1 MKFAL
6 KAVTFGVLTAG
17 STMVMAE
24 DAPSFYGITATGSVA
39 ATTDYRFRGIT
50 QSSNNPAIQGGF
62 TFSHKSG
69 AYVAL
74 WGSSVDFN
82 TPGVSTETDI
92 SLGYTNTLK
101 LSDTLAP
108 TYDVGVIRYGYIG
121 SDSKF
126 TNPYNGDTGFDF
138 TEFYGKLT
146 FADSLFKGDAL
157 SVGVNYSNDYWGH
170 SDEFWYFN
178 VGYSAPIAD
187 TGFTGLA
194 SVGYNKLQN
203 TRQFLQNLP
212 ANDVLLTG
220 SRGTGKSSIVRA
232 LLTEYKD
239 QGLRLIEIER
249 DDLSDL
255 PEIQKLIQKRPE
267 KFIVYC
273 DDLAFNAEDENY
285 RSLKSV
291 LDGSLQ
297 SGSSN
302 FIIYATSNRRHLLP
316 EFMHENTPVTR
327 VDVPQYTEL
336 HPQEAIEEKISLSD
350 RFGMWLSFYP
360 MDQNLYL
367 TIVEHYLAKTD
378 MPMNDEAHAE
388 ALRWCQARGQRSGRA
403 AYQFSKHWIGSQ
415 QLKAL

>member
-1 MKFAL
+1 MANLDLPDNILLSLSHVLQQLQQSLPAL
-6 KAVTFGVLTAG
+6 KQ
-17 STMVMAE
+17 E
-24 DAPSFYGITATGSVA
+24 
-39 ATTDYRFRGIT
+39 TDFSAIAFKW
-50 QSSNNPAIQGGF
+50 QDQQLMAIQQPRKIDLDDLKGIE
-62 TFSHKSG
+62 KQK
-69 AYVAL
+69 
-74 WGSSVDFN
+74 
-82 TPGVSTETDI
+82 EKI
-92 SLGYTNTLK
+92 IQNTL
-101 LSDTLAP
+101 
-108 TYDVGVIRYGYIG
+108 
-121 SDSKF
+121 
-126 TNPYNGDTGFDF
+126 
-138 TEFYGKLT
+138 
-146 FADSLFKGDAL
+146 
-157 SVGVNYSNDYWGH
+157 
-170 SDEFWYFN
+170 
-178 VGYSAPIAD
+178 
-187 TGFTGLA
+187 
-194 SVGYNKLQN
+194 
-203 TRQFLQNLP
+203 QFLNGLP

-232 LLTEYKD
+232 LLTEYAN

-249 DDLSDL
+249 DDLSEL
-255 PEIQKLIQKRPE
+255 PEIQKIIQHRPE

-350 RFGMWLSFYP
+350 RFGLWLSFYP

-367 TIVEHYLAKTD
+367 EIVEHYLQKAEMALTA
-378 MPMNDEAHAE
+378 ESRAE

-403 AYQFSKHWIGSQ
+403 AYQFSKHWIGSA
-415 QLKAL
+415 QLKSL

>member
-1 MKFAL
+1 MTNIDLPDNIL
-6 KAVTFGVLTAG
+6 KSLSTVLLQLQQTLPEIRQIPDFSSSAYKWQDKQLKPIHQPKK
-17 STMVMAE
+17 MFL
-24 DAPSFYGITATGSVA
+24 DNLKGIERQKEKV
-39 ATTDYRFRGIT
+39 
-50 QSSNNPAIQGGF
+50 IQ
-62 TFSHKSG
+62 
-69 AYVAL
+69 
-74 WGSSVDFN
+74 
-82 TPGVSTETDI
+82 
-92 SLGYTNTLK
+92 NTL
-101 LSDTLAP
+101 
-108 TYDVGVIRYGYIG
+108 
-121 SDSKF
+121 
-126 TNPYNGDTGFDF
+126 
-138 TEFYGKLT
+138 
-146 FADSLFKGDAL
+146 
-157 SVGVNYSNDYWGH
+157 
-170 SDEFWYFN
+170 
-178 VGYSAPIAD
+178 
-187 TGFTGLA
+187 
-194 SVGYNKLQN
+194 
-203 TRQFLQNLP
+203 QFLNGFP

-232 LLTEYKD
+232 LLTAYEA

-255 PEIQKLIQKRPE
+255 PEIQKIIANRPE

-367 TIVEHYLAKTD
+367 EIVEHYLQKAEMELTA
-378 MPMNDEAHAE
+378 EARTE

-415 QLKAL
+415 YLKNL

>member
-1 MKFAL
+1 MANLDLPDNILLSLSHVLQQLQQSLPAL
-6 KAVTFGVLTAG
+6 KQ
-17 STMVMAE
+17 E
-24 DAPSFYGITATGSVA
+24 
-39 ATTDYRFRGIT
+39 TDFSAIAFKW
-50 QSSNNPAIQGGF
+50 QDQQLIAIQQPRKIDLDDLKGIE
-62 TFSHKSG
+62 KQK
-69 AYVAL
+69 
-74 WGSSVDFN
+74 
-82 TPGVSTETDI
+82 EKI
-92 SLGYTNTLK
+92 IQNTL
-101 LSDTLAP
+101 
-108 TYDVGVIRYGYIG
+108 
-121 SDSKF
+121 
-126 TNPYNGDTGFDF
+126 
-138 TEFYGKLT
+138 
-146 FADSLFKGDAL
+146 
-157 SVGVNYSNDYWGH
+157 
-170 SDEFWYFN
+170 
-178 VGYSAPIAD
+178 
-187 TGFTGLA
+187 
-194 SVGYNKLQN
+194 
-203 TRQFLQNLP
+203 QFLNGLP

-232 LLTEYKD
+232 LLTKYAN

-249 DDLSDL
+249 DDLSEL
-255 PEIQKLIQKRPE
+255 PEIQKIIQHRPE

-302 FIIYATSNRRHLLP
+302 FVIYATSNRRHLLP

-367 TIVEHYLAKTD
+367 EIVEHYLQKAEMELTA
-378 MPMNDEAHAE
+378 EARAE

-415 QLKAL
+415 YLKNL

>member
-1 MKFAL
+1 MATIDLPDNILQVLSTVLQQLQQNLPELKHETNFEASAYKWQNQQL
-6 KAVTFGVLTAG
+6 KAIQQPKKIYL
-17 STMVMAE
+17 
-24 DAPSFYGITATGSVA
+24 DDLKGIEK
-39 ATTDYRFRGIT
+39 
-50 QSSNNPAIQGGF
+50 Q
-62 TFSHKSG
+62 K
-69 AYVAL
+69 
-74 WGSSVDFN
+74 
-82 TPGVSTETDI
+82 E
-92 SLGYTNTLK
+92 K
-101 LSDTLAP
+101 
-108 TYDVGVIRYGYIG
+108 VI
-121 SDSKF
+121 
-126 TNPYNGDTGFDF
+126 
-138 TEFYGKLT
+138 
-146 FADSLFKGDAL
+146 
-157 SVGVNYSNDYWGH
+157 
-170 SDEFWYFN
+170 
-178 VGYSAPIAD
+178 
-187 TGFTGLA
+187 
-194 SVGYNKLQN
+194 QN
-203 TRQFLQNLP
+203 TRQFLKGLP

-232 LLTEYKD
+232 LLTEFESE
-239 QGLRLIEIER
+239 GLRLIEIER
-249 DDLSDL
+249 DDLADL
-255 PEIQKLIQKRPE
+255 PLIQKLIETRPE

-327 VDVPQYTEL
+327 MDVPQYTEL

-367 TIVEHYLAKTD
+367 EIVEHYLAKAK
-378 MPMNDEAHAE
+378 MSLDELTRAE

-415 QLKAL
+415 QLKSL

>member
-1 MKFAL
+1 
-6 KAVTFGVLTAG
+6 
-17 STMVMAE
+17 MAKI
-24 DAPSFYGITATGSVA
+24 DLPDHI
-39 ATTDYRFRGIT
+39 
-50 QSSNNPAIQGGF
+50 
-62 TFSHKSG
+62 
-69 AYVAL
+69 L
-74 WGSSVDFN
+74 
-82 TPGVSTETDI
+82 
-92 SLGYTNTLK
+92 NTLSTVLQQLQQSLPEVKIVPDFSAYAYKWQDGQLKPIHK
-101 LSDTLAP
+101 LRVIQLA
-108 TYDVGVIRYGYIG
+108 DLKGIEKQKEKVI
-121 SDSKF
+121 
-126 TNPYNGDTGFDF
+126 
-138 TEFYGKLT
+138 
-146 FADSLFKGDAL
+146 
-157 SVGVNYSNDYWGH
+157 
-170 SDEFWYFN
+170 
-178 VGYSAPIAD
+178 
-187 TGFTGLA
+187 
-194 SVGYNKLQN
+194 QN
-203 TRQFLQNLP
+203 TLQFLNNLP

-232 LLTEYKD
+232 LLTEYAD

-255 PEIQKLIQKRPE
+255 PEIQKLIADRPE

-302 FIIYATSNRRHLLP
+302 FVIYATSNRRHLLP
-316 EFMHENTPVTR
+316 EFMHENTPVTK

-367 TIVEHYLAKTD
+367 EIVEHYLEKAEMELTT
-378 MPMNDEAHAE
+378 EARAE
-388 ALRWCQARGQRSGRA
+388 ALRWCQGRGQRSGRS

-415 QLKAL
+415 QLKTLN

>member
-1 MKFAL
+1 MANLDLPDNILLSLSHVLQQLQQSLPAL
-6 KAVTFGVLTAG
+6 KQ
-17 STMVMAE
+17 E
-24 DAPSFYGITATGSVA
+24 
-39 ATTDYRFRGIT
+39 TDFSAIAFKW
-50 QSSNNPAIQGGF
+50 QDQQLMAIQQPRKIDLDDLKGIE
-62 TFSHKSG
+62 KQK
-69 AYVAL
+69 
-74 WGSSVDFN
+74 
-82 TPGVSTETDI
+82 EKI
-92 SLGYTNTLK
+92 IQNTL
-101 LSDTLAP
+101 
-108 TYDVGVIRYGYIG
+108 
-121 SDSKF
+121 
-126 TNPYNGDTGFDF
+126 
-138 TEFYGKLT
+138 
-146 FADSLFKGDAL
+146 
-157 SVGVNYSNDYWGH
+157 
-170 SDEFWYFN
+170 
-178 VGYSAPIAD
+178 
-187 TGFTGLA
+187 
-194 SVGYNKLQN
+194 
-203 TRQFLQNLP
+203 QFLNGLP

-232 LLTEYKD
+232 LLTEYAN

-249 DDLSDL
+249 DDLSEL
-255 PEIQKLIQKRPE
+255 PEIQKIIQHRPE

-367 TIVEHYLAKTD
+367 EIVEHYLQKAEMELTA
-378 MPMNDEAHAE
+378 EARAE

-403 AYQFSKHWIGSQ
+403 AYQFSKHWIGSA
-415 QLKAL
+415 QLKQL

>member
-1 MKFAL
+1 MTNIDLPDNIL
-6 KAVTFGVLTAG
+6 KSLSTVLLQLQQTLPEIRQIPDFSSSAYKWQDKQLKPIHQPKK
-17 STMVMAE
+17 MFL
-24 DAPSFYGITATGSVA
+24 DDLKGIERQKEKV
-39 ATTDYRFRGIT
+39 
-50 QSSNNPAIQGGF
+50 IQ
-62 TFSHKSG
+62 
-69 AYVAL
+69 
-74 WGSSVDFN
+74 
-82 TPGVSTETDI
+82 
-92 SLGYTNTLK
+92 NTL
-101 LSDTLAP
+101 
-108 TYDVGVIRYGYIG
+108 
-121 SDSKF
+121 
-126 TNPYNGDTGFDF
+126 
-138 TEFYGKLT
+138 
-146 FADSLFKGDAL
+146 
-157 SVGVNYSNDYWGH
+157 
-170 SDEFWYFN
+170 
-178 VGYSAPIAD
+178 
-187 TGFTGLA
+187 
-194 SVGYNKLQN
+194 
-203 TRQFLQNLP
+203 QFLNGFP

-232 LLTEYKD
+232 LLTAYEA

-255 PEIQKLIQKRPE
+255 PEIQKIIANRPE

-367 TIVEHYLAKTD
+367 EIVEHYLQKAEMELTA
-378 MPMNDEAHAE
+378 EARTE

-415 QLKAL
+415 YLKNL

>member
-1 MKFAL
+1 MATIDLPDNILQSLSTVLLQLQHSLPELKKAPDFSSIAFKWQDKQL
-6 KAVTFGVLTAG
+6 KAIQQPK
-17 STMVMAE
+17 VMYLE
-24 DAPSFYGITATGSVA
+24 DLKGIERQKEKV
-39 ATTDYRFRGIT
+39 
-50 QSSNNPAIQGGF
+50 IQ
-62 TFSHKSG
+62 
-69 AYVAL
+69 
-74 WGSSVDFN
+74 
-82 TPGVSTETDI
+82 
-92 SLGYTNTLK
+92 NTL
-101 LSDTLAP
+101 
-108 TYDVGVIRYGYIG
+108 
-121 SDSKF
+121 
-126 TNPYNGDTGFDF
+126 
-138 TEFYGKLT
+138 
-146 FADSLFKGDAL
+146 
-157 SVGVNYSNDYWGH
+157 
-170 SDEFWYFN
+170 
-178 VGYSAPIAD
+178 
-187 TGFTGLA
+187 
-194 SVGYNKLQN
+194 
-203 TRQFLQNLP
+203 QFLNGLP

-232 LLTEYKD
+232 LLTHYAD

-255 PEIQKLIQKRPE
+255 PEIQKLIEHRPE

-316 EFMHENTPVTR
+316 EFMHENTPITR

-367 TIVEHYLAKTD
+367 EIVEHYLAKAE
-378 MPMNDEAHAE
+378 MPWTDEARAE
-388 ALRWCQARGQRSGRA
+388 ALRWCQGRGQRSGRA
-403 AYQFSKHWIGSQ
+403 AYQFSKHWIGSE
-415 QLKAL
+415 QLKQA

>member
-1 MKFAL
+1 MANLDLPDNILLSLSHVLQQLQQSLPAL
-6 KAVTFGVLTAG
+6 KQ
-17 STMVMAE
+17 E
-24 DAPSFYGITATGSVA
+24 
-39 ATTDYRFRGIT
+39 TDFSAIAFKW
-50 QSSNNPAIQGGF
+50 QDQQLIAIQQPRKIDLDDLKGIE
-62 TFSHKSG
+62 KQK
-69 AYVAL
+69 
-74 WGSSVDFN
+74 
-82 TPGVSTETDI
+82 EKI
-92 SLGYTNTLK
+92 IQNTL
-101 LSDTLAP
+101 
-108 TYDVGVIRYGYIG
+108 
-121 SDSKF
+121 
-126 TNPYNGDTGFDF
+126 
-138 TEFYGKLT
+138 
-146 FADSLFKGDAL
+146 
-157 SVGVNYSNDYWGH
+157 
-170 SDEFWYFN
+170 
-178 VGYSAPIAD
+178 
-187 TGFTGLA
+187 
-194 SVGYNKLQN
+194 
-203 TRQFLQNLP
+203 QFLNGLP

-232 LLTEYKD
+232 LLTEYAN

-249 DDLSDL
+249 DDLSEL
-255 PEIQKLIQKRPE
+255 PEIQKIIQHRPE

-367 TIVEHYLAKTD
+367 EIVEHYLQKAEMELTA
-378 MPMNDEAHAE
+378 EARTE

-403 AYQFSKHWIGSQ
+403 AYQFSKHWIGSA
-415 QLKAL
+415 QLKSL

>member
-1 MKFAL
+1 MANLDLPDNILLSLSHVLQQLQQSLPAL
-6 KAVTFGVLTAG
+6 KQ
-17 STMVMAE
+17 E
-24 DAPSFYGITATGSVA
+24 
-39 ATTDYRFRGIT
+39 TDFSAIAFKWQDRQLI
-50 QSSNNPAIQGGF
+50 AIQQPRKIDLDDLKGIE
-62 TFSHKSG
+62 KQKEK
-69 AYVAL
+69 V
-74 WGSSVDFN
+74 
-82 TPGVSTETDI
+82 I
-92 SLGYTNTLK
+92 QNTL
-101 LSDTLAP
+101 
-108 TYDVGVIRYGYIG
+108 
-121 SDSKF
+121 
-126 TNPYNGDTGFDF
+126 
-138 TEFYGKLT
+138 
-146 FADSLFKGDAL
+146 
-157 SVGVNYSNDYWGH
+157 
-170 SDEFWYFN
+170 
-178 VGYSAPIAD
+178 
-187 TGFTGLA
+187 
-194 SVGYNKLQN
+194 
-203 TRQFLQNLP
+203 QFLNGLP

-232 LLTEYKD
+232 LLTEYAN

-249 DDLSDL
+249 DDLSEL
-255 PEIQKLIQKRPE
+255 PEIQKIIQHRPE

-302 FIIYATSNRRHLLP
+302 FVIYATSNRRHLLP

-367 TIVEHYLAKTD
+367 EIVEHYLQKAEMELTA
-378 MPMNDEAHAE
+378 EARAE

-403 AYQFSKHWIGSQ
+403 AYQVSKHWIGSA
-415 QLKAL
+415 QLKQL